1 MIQSKLLESWSSLQ
15 ANEKRV
21 IQIILLA
28 VPLII
33 ISIYF
38 VNITNKI
45 SAKKLNL
52 TVAKN
57 NFDYV
62 YNKALDFQKLS
73 LAQKALSEY

>member
-38 VNITNKI
+38 VILLILKPNALMSQNM
-45 SAKKLNL
+45 LY
-52 TVAKN
+52 
-57 NFDYV
+57 NFD
-62 YNKALDFQKLS
+62 NTSDF
-73 LAQKALSEY
+73 AF